1 MSIIYTSELI
11 NGNFV
16 AFWQTDENSLIVY
29 DPSNNYV
36 KFQTFSLDE
45 WPQQCESYKKS
56 TYSDSEEFK
65 KYIDTINAAW
75 HYAGQRGIYINRIQ
89 AKPSKQK
96 PGKFHP
102 RVWRGYLTEHNW
114 FTPYIPINPIAIY
127 GKAYYESIVAASSL
141 FSQFTDVF
149 RFIEPASSNLIA
161 FGHKLRELLILAC
174 TEIEA
179 CWRAVLFENGIER
192 EIYSTKDF
200 IKLSEPLRLNAWSIR
215 LKDYPELGDR
225 MPFESWDEK
234 QPTKSLAW
242 YDAYNA
248 VKHNREKEF
257 HRATFDNVLNAM
269 GALHIMQAA
278 QWGPQVFDRMYD
290 NRFTPFFTSTLPK
303 FETSDAYVPRLDGVE
318 EYTPAPLFKP

>member
-1 MSIIYTSELI
+1 MSTIYTSELI
-11 NGNFV
+11 DGDFV
-16 AFWQTDENSLIVY
+16 AFWQTDDNHITIY
-29 DPSNNYV
+29 APSKNYE
-36 KFQTFSLDE
+36 KFQTFSLRE
-45 WPQQCESYKKS
+45 WPRLRELYETS
-56 TYSDSEEFK
+56 THPNPEEFK
-65 KYIDTINAAW
+65 KYSDTINAAW
-75 HYAGQRGIYINRIQ
+75 HFAGQRGVHIDRIK

-102 RVWRGYLTEHNW
+102 RVWRGYFTEHNW
-114 FTPYIPINPIAIY
+114 FAPYIPIDPIAIY
-127 GKAYYESIVAASSL
+127 GKAHYESIVAASSL

-149 RFIEPASSNLIA
+149 RFIEPAPSNLIA

-192 EIYSTKDF
+192 TIYSTKDF
-200 IKLSEPLRLNAWSIR
+200 IKLSEPLRLNTWSIR

-225 MPFESWDEK
+225 KPFESWHEK

-257 HRATFDNVLNAM
+257 QRATFDNVLNAM

-278 QWGPQVFDRMYD
+278 QWGPQVFDRMHD
-290 NRFTPFFTSTLPK
+290 NRFTPFFTLTLPK
-303 FETSDAYVPRLDGVE
+303 FETSDVYIPCLDGIE
-318 EYTPAPLFKP
+318 KYTPTPLFKP